1 VQALRNKSLGTRLL
15 LLHELLQR
23 DHGKLAT
30 IADAL
35 DITVQAVSEYMR
47 KLEEEGLASF
57 SNGAYRP
64 GTKGIQFL
72 HDHFL
77 ELETWV
83 RDSMRTLRIVQRTLA
98 LAGTPVAEGDAV
110 GLFMENGRLVAK
122 ARADSPSK
130 GVALTQATS
139 GDAVLVG
146 DLNGIVALK
155 PGRIT
160 VLKVPPPGQTSRAT
174 IDKVKAAA
182 KKDEGARVA
191 ALDAQGFALAAR
203 AGLRVEF
210 EFGAAE
216 AALDAA
222 VKGCDVL
229 AIGTEESA
237 PLLVA
242 KVEERNAAL
251 AERIVVRTTSL

>member
-1 VQALRNKSLGTRLL
+1 MQALRNKSLGTRLL

-23 DHGKLAT
+23 DHGKLGT
-30 IADAL
+30 IAEHMEVS
-35 DITVQAVSEYMR
+35 IQAVSDSMR

-57 SNGAYRP
+57 SNGAYKP
-64 GTKGIQFL
+64 STKGIQFL

-98 LAGTPVAEGDAV
+98 FASTGIAEGDGV

-122 ARADSPSK
+122 AGAASPSK
-130 GVALTQATS
+130 GVALTQANA
-139 GDAVLVG
+139 GDAVMVG
-146 DLNGIVALK
+146 ELDGIVALK

-160 VLKVPPPGQTSRAT
+160 VLRVPPPGQGSRAT
-174 IDKVKAAA
+174 IDRLKAAA

-191 ALDAQGFALAAR
+191 ALDAQGAALAQR
-203 AGLRVEF
+203 AGLAIDF
-210 EFGAAE
+210 EFAAAE

-229 AIGTEESA
+229 ALGTEESA
-237 PLLVA
+237 PQLAA
-242 KVEERNAAL
+242 KIEERNATL
-251 AERIVVRTTSL
+251 RERISMRAAAL